1 MNIYIMASKI
11 AQIEM
16 RVKAVLDNLLAAF
29 GVADGVPDVVV
40 AAVDVPAVVVEP
52 LGVSDAVVVADDKLV
67 VEAI

>member
-1 MNIYIMASKI
+1 MASKI

-16 RVKAVLDNLLAAF
+16 RVKAVLDNSLAAF